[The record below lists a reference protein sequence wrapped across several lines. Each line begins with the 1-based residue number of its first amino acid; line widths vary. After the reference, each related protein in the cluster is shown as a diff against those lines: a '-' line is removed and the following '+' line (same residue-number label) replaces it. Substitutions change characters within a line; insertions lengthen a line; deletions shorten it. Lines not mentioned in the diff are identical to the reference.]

1 MIGLHQ
7 ETEMAEKELDPRI
20 ESIMEDIFALAEALV
35 PERIEEGE
43 WLPDE
48 TERAIIEVQ
57 RRIVALLDDA

>member
-7 ETEMAEKELDPRI
+7 EIEMAEKELDPRI

>member
-1 MIGLHQ
+1 
-7 ETEMAEKELDPRI
+7 MAEKELDPRI